1 MEEADFKVMEKEISE
16 TTYLNVR
23 DIIILKFKHQKA
35 PGTDEITADIIKKV
49 GPALWRRIN
58 SFN

>member
-23 DIIILKFKHQKA
+23 DIILKFKH
-35 PGTDEITADIIKKV
+35 KKHQGQV
-49 GPALWRRIN
+49 K
-58 SFN
+58 

>member
-1 MEEADFKVMEKEISE
+1 MEEAADFKVMEMEISE

-23 DIIILKFKHQKA
+23 DIILKFKHQKA
-35 PGTDEITADIIKKV
+35 PGTDGITADILQEV
-49 GPALWRRIN
+49 GPALWRRIH